1 VTAPASAEAKLFS
14 RCAWRLIPFMGALY
28 VANFLD
34 RVNVGF
40 AALSMNRDIGL
51 SAQAYGLGAGM
62 FFVSYFFC
70 EVPSNLIMEK
80 VGARLW
86 MFRIMLTWG
95 LVSMATAFA
104 RGPVSF
110 YVLRFLLGVCEA
122 GFFPGMILYLTYWF
136 PAATRGQ
143 FSALFL
149 SAILVANI
157 IGAPI
162 SGFILTVAGGVAGLK
177 SWQWLFLLEGIPS
190 LILGVVTLFYLPDRP
205 ATARWLTADEKKL
218 IHDVLAR
225 DELSPQTARDG
236 LSDYRI
242 WLLCLADIG
251 LIMATYGLALWLPQ
265 IVKSMGFDNL
275 QTGFLVAI
283 PYAFAIVAMIL
294 WARASDARGERLWHV
309 ALPALLASASLIVA
323 AVTGNGVWTMLA
335 LTMATLG
342 IYGAVAVMWTLPQSL
357 LGGTAAAAAIALVNS
372 VGNLG
377 GFAGPAIAGYLK
389 DTTGTYSAA
398 MLVFAAGLAMAAA
411 ITIAMSRFNLAAKPA
426 IVSS

>member
-1 VTAPASAEAKLFS
+1 VTTTTSEAAVFS
-14 RCAWRLIPFMGALY
+14 RCAWRLIPFMGLLY
-28 VANFLD
+28 VCNFLD

-40 AALSMNRDIGL
+40 AALTMNRDIGL

-62 FFVSYFFC
+62 FFIGYFFC

-86 MFRIMLTWG
+86 MFRIMFTWG

-136 PAATRGQ
+136 PAASRGQ

-157 IGAPI
+157 IGSPI
-162 SGFILTVAGGVAGLK
+162 SGYILTVAGGVAGLK
-177 SWQWLFLLEGIPS
+177 SWQWLFLLEAIPS
-190 LILGVVTLFYLPDRP
+190 LIFGMVTLFYLPDRP
-205 ATARWLTADEKKL
+205 AKARWLSDAEKTL
-218 IHDVLAR
+218 IHDALAR
-225 DELSPQTARDG
+225 DEIVPGTLRDG
-236 LSDYRI
+236 LSNYRI
-242 WLLCLADIG
+242 WLLCLADVG
-251 LIMATYGLALWLPQ
+251 LITATYGLALWLPQ
-265 IVKSMGFDNL
+265 IVKAMGFDNL

-283 PYAFAIVAMIL
+283 PYAVAIVAMIW
-294 WARASDARGERLWHV
+294 WARTSDANGERLWHV
-309 ALPALLASASLIVA
+309 ALPALLASAGLVA
-323 AVTGNGVWTMLA
+323 AAMVGTGIWAMLA
-335 LTMATLG
+335 LTVATLG
-342 IYGAVAVMWTLPQSL
+342 IYAAVAVMWTLPQSI
-357 LGGTAAAAAIALVNS
+357 LGGTAATAAIALVNS

-389 DTTGTYSAA
+389 DATGGYSAA
-398 MLVFAAGLAMAAA
+398 MLVFAAGLAMSAAV
-411 ITIAMSRFNLAAKPA
+411 TIAMSRFIPDTKPA
-426 IVSS
+426 IVSL

>member
-1 VTAPASAEAKLFS
+1 VNTKTAEAKLFS
-14 RCAWRLIPFMGALY
+14 RCAWRLIPFMGLLY

-40 AALSMNRDIGL
+40 AALTMNKDIGL

-62 FFVSYFFC
+62 FFIGYFFC

-86 MFRIMLTWG
+86 MFRIMVTWG

-136 PAATRGQ
+136 PAASRGQ

-157 IGAPI
+157 VGSPI
-162 SGFILTVAGGVAGLK
+162 SGFILSAAGGVAGLK
-177 SWQWLFLLEGIPS
+177 SWQWLFVLEAVPS

-205 ATARWLTADEKKL
+205 AKARWLSGEEKKL
-218 IHDVLAR
+218 IHEALAR
-225 DELSPQTARDG
+225 DELPAHSLRDG

-242 WLLCLADIG
+242 WLLCVADVGI
-251 LIMATYGLALWLPQ
+251 ITATYGLALWLPQ
-265 IVKSMGFDNL
+265 IVKAMGFDDL
-275 QTGFLVAI
+275 QTGFVVAV
-283 PYAFAIVAMIL
+283 PYAFAIVGMVV
-294 WARASDARGERLWHV
+294 WARISDANGERFWHV
-309 ALPALLASASLIVA
+309 ALPALLAAAGLVA
-323 AVTGNGVWTMLA
+323 AVMTGSGAWSLLA
-335 LTMATLG
+335 LGVATVG
-342 IYGAVAVMWTLPQSL
+342 IYAAVAVMWTLPQSV
-357 LGGTAAAAAIALVNS
+357 LGGTGAAVSIALVNS

-389 DTTGTYSAA
+389 AATGSYSPA
-398 MLVFAAGLAMAAA
+398 MLVFAAGLAMTAAV
-411 ITIAMSRFNLAAKPA
+411 TIAMWRFIPAAKAA
-426 IVSS
+426 IVAS

>member
-1 VTAPASAEAKLFS
+1 MADEKAVFS
-14 RCAWRLIPFMGALY
+14 KCAWRLIPFMGLLY

-40 AALSMNRDIGL
+40 AALSMNHDLGL

-62 FFVSYFFC
+62 FFVGYFFC
-70 EVPSNLIMEK
+70 EVPSNIIMEK

-86 MFRIMLTWG
+86 MFRIMVSWG
-95 LVSMATAFA
+95 IVSMAMAFA

-157 IGAPI
+157 IGSPI
-162 SGFILTVAGGVAGLK
+162 SGYILSAAGGVAGLK
-177 SWQWLFLLEGIPS
+177 NWQWLFLVEGIPS

-205 ATARWLTADEKKL
+205 AKARWLSADEQNL
-218 IHDVLAR
+218 IHDALAR
-225 DELSPQTARDG
+225 DELVHEGILAG
-236 LSDYRI
+236 LSNPRV
-242 WLLCLADIG
+242 WLLCLADFGII
-251 LIMATYGLALWLPQ
+251 LATYGLSLWLPQ
-265 IVKSMGFDNL
+265 IVQSLGFNDL
-275 QTGFLVAI
+275 QTGFMVAI
-283 PYAFAIVAMIL
+283 PYAVAIVAMIL

-309 ALPALLASASLIVA
+309 ALAALVGAAGLAA
-323 AVTGNGVWTMLA
+323 AAMLGGGPWMMVA
-335 LTMATLG
+335 LTVATVG

-377 GFAGPAIAGYLK
+377 GFAGPALAGYLK
-389 DTTGTYSAA
+389 NATGGYSAA
-398 MLVFAAGLAMAAA
+398 MAVFAAGLTMSAVV
-411 ITIAMSRFNLAAKPA
+411 TIAMSHFMGARKSAMLAR
-426 IVSS
+426 S

>member
-1 VTAPASAEAKLFS
+1 
-14 RCAWRLIPFMGALY
+14 MGLLY

-40 AALSMNRDIGL
+40 AALTMNKDIGL

-62 FFVSYFFC
+62 FFIGYFFC

-86 MFRIMLTWG
+86 MFRIMVTWG

-136 PAATRGQ
+136 PAASRGQ

-157 IGAPI
+157 VGSPI
-162 SGFILTVAGGVAGLK
+162 SGFILSAAGGVGGLK
-177 SWQWLFLLEGIPS
+177 SWQWLFVIEAVPS
-190 LILGVVTLFYLPDRP
+190 LILGFVTLFYLPDRP
-205 ATARWLTADEKKL
+205 ATAKWLSSDEKNL
-218 IHDVLAR
+218 IHQALAR
-225 DELSPQTARDG
+225 DELPAHSLRDG
-236 LSDYRI
+236 FSDYRI
-242 WLLCLADIG
+242 WLFCLADVGI
-251 LIMATYGLALWLPQ
+251 ITATYGLALWLPQ

-275 QTGFLVAI
+275 QTGFVVAV
-283 PYAFAIVAMIL
+283 PYAVAIVAMIV
-294 WARASDARGERLWHV
+294 WARVSDANGERFWHV
-309 ALPALLASASLIVA
+309 ALPALLAAAGLIVA
-323 AVTGNGVWTMLA
+323 AMTASGSWAMLA
-335 LTMATLG
+335 LTVATIG
-342 IYGAVAVMWTLPQSL
+342 IYAAVAVMWTLPQSV
-357 LGGTAAAAAIALVNS
+357 LGGTAAAVSIALVNS

-389 DTTGTYSAA
+389 DATGSYSPA
-398 MLVFAAGLAMAAA
+398 MLVFAAGLALTAVV
-411 ITIAMSRFNLAAKPA
+411 TIAMSRFIPAAKPA
-426 IVSS
+426 IVLP

>member
-1 VTAPASAEAKLFS
+1 
-14 RCAWRLIPFMGALY
+14 MGLLY

-40 AALSMNRDIGL
+40 AALTMNKDIGL

-62 FFVSYFFC
+62 FFIGYFFC

-157 IGAPI
+157 IGSPI
-162 SGFILTVAGGVAGLK
+162 SGFILTVSGGVAGLK
-177 SWQWLFLLEGIPS
+177 SWQWLFLIEGVPS
-190 LILGVVTLFYLPDRP
+190 LVLGVVTLFYLPDRP
-205 ATARWLTADEKKL
+205 AKARWLSVDEQNL
-218 IHDVLAR
+218 IHDALAR
-225 DELSPQTARDG
+225 DELPSHSLREG

-242 WLLCLADIG
+242 WLLCFADVG

-265 IVKSMGFDNL
+265 IVKGMGFDNL

-283 PYAFAIVAMIL
+283 PYAVAIVGMIL
-294 WARASDARGERLWHV
+294 WARTSDANGERLWHV
-309 ALPALLASASLIVA
+309 ALAALLASVSLVFA
-323 AVTGNGVWTMLA
+323 AIAGTGPWAILA
-335 LTMATLG
+335 LTVATVG
-342 IYGAVAVMWTLPQSL
+342 IYAAVAVIWTLPQSL

-377 GFAGPAIAGYLK
+377 GFMGPAVAGYLK
-389 DTTGTYSAA
+389 DATGSYSAA
-398 MLVFAAGLAMAAA
+398 MLVFAGGLTLSATV
-411 ITIAMSRFNLAAKPA
+411 TIMMSRFNLATKPA
-426 IVSS
+426 